1 MRAQGLSKGYYGIP
15 VDVIQESLQS
25 YSSDDIRMLGVSWNV
40 ISLADA
46 AKKGLPSELAK
57 PLVEQDPRRRILVV
71 TRLSSQTPEG
81 LKVGD
86 MLLSV
91 NDKPI
96 VHLGKLKTEIRNG
109 TLNMKVFRAREV
121 VDVSLESF
129 VRSGKGIRR
138 FLSYGGAIFQD
149 VPTQIADFW
158 SAEQTGVYI
167 ASCYAG
173 APCRRDD
180 LEPRHRVLAVNE
192 QPVENIDELHAL
204 FEKLE
209 GPLRFRVVDLK
220 GRAQTVTVR
229 PDAHY
234 WPTFFIE

>member
-1 MRAQGLSKGYYGIP
+1 
-15 VDVIQESLQS
+15 
-25 YSSDDIRMLGVSWNV
+25 MLGVSWNV

-46 AKKGLPSELAK
+46 AKKGLPSDLAK
-57 PLVEQDPRRRILVV
+57 PLVDQDPRRRILVV

-91 NDKPI
+91 NGKPI

-180 LEPRHRVLAVNE
+180 LGPRNRVLAVNE
-192 QPVENIDELHAL
+192 QPVGSIDELHAL

-220 GRAQTVTVR
+220 GRAQTITVR
-229 PDAHY
+229 PDVHY